1 MGFSPFKKCTTNIC
15 VLEYGTVV
23 DATHEY
29 CFLWENIAMESFKRF
44 VQAIWELF
52 KPMYLKQP
60 THEYMEHQLQINA
73 T

>member
-1 MGFSPFKKCTTNIC
+1 
-15 VLEYGTVV
+15 
-23 DATHEY
+23 
-29 CFLWENIAMESFKRF
+29 MESFKRF